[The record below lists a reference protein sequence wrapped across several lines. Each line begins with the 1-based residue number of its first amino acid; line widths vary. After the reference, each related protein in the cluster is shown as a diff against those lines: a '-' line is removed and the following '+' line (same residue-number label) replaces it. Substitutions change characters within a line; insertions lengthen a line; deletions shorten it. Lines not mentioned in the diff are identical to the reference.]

1 MRALPTLLL
10 PLLLAAACSGAKG
23 RAEADVAAA
32 DRAVTALPADAA
44 KVVPDQLTP
53 LTDAV
58 NQGKDQLAKGD
69 YAAASAS
76 VREVAAQT
84 QLLADS
90 LPARKARLAAAMDTL
105 AVAMPRNLAAIKAKL
120 DSIAMAKRL
129 PRGLD
134 EQELQE
140 AKDTY
145 AAVGAEWAEVMKAY
159 QAGEL
164 ATALM
169 ADPEKALEEQVREE
183 LKIGEATST
192 PMREGWVTGVATA
205 FGALIPVAP
214 LLLSRSP
221 WAIWTSFGVAMLSH
235 FGVGA
240 ARSFFTGRGVIRSG
254 LDMFVVGLGVAVL
267 GYLVGDWIVKVI

>member
-1 MRALPTLLL
+1 MRALPTRLL

-90 LPARKARLAAAMDTL
+90 LPARKARLAAALDTL

-145 AAVGAEWAEVMKAY
+145 AAVGAEWVEVMKAY

-164 ATALM
+164 ANAMSRAQSLKTRVSHSLM
-169 ADPEKALEEQVREE
+169 ALGLVSDERAW
-183 LKIGEATST
+183 SN
-192 PMREGWVTGVATA
+192 VTLPPG
-205 FGALIPVAP
+205 
-214 LLLSRSP
+214 
-221 WAIWTSFGVAMLSH
+221 
-235 FGVGA
+235 
-240 ARSFFTGRGVIRSG
+240 
-254 LDMFVVGLGVAVL
+254 
-267 GYLVGDWIVKVI
+267 